1 VRLADLRRHSLSHF
15 WRTNVAVVFGVAT
28 AVSVLA
34 GSLLVG
40 ESVRESLARLAL
52 GRLGATAVTLES
64 SRFFRE
70 EIAAALAGAPG
81 LHDGSAG
88 LAPIIAVPGVVS
100 HSESGRQASDVIVYG
115 VDVRFFT
122 LHGLSEPEGL
132 EGRGAFVS
140 EALGTELQARAG
152 DALLVKLT
160 PASEIPG
167 STLFGRRDEPGRRL
181 RVSMRRVLGRA
192 EQGEFSLRPRQGD
205 VRALFLPL
213 VALQR
218 ALGLEGRV
226 NTLLAS
232 AAGGEGADAEGA
244 DAEATFR
251 RALAER
257 VSLEDLGLRL
267 RVLPARRELALE
279 SSSGLLDDA
288 VVAAAREVARER
300 DLDSYPVFV
309 YLANALKVN
318 GREVPYSLVA
328 AFDDTGL
335 RRLPGSPTIAPLADS
350 GRPPGLILNEW
361 AARDLGAR
369 AGDTVSLEFYRWLE
383 EGRLTTETA
392 AFTLSGEVPIEGLAA
407 DRDIVPPY
415 PGITETLHLSDWDP
429 PFPVDLK
436 RIRPRDEKYWDDWRT
451 TPKAFLRLDEAQRLW
466 GHRLGRVT
474 SLRLTLGEGADLEAE
489 PAAIATGLRQTLL
502 AGEEGLRAHGL
513 VVSPVR
519 DLALR
524 AARGTTDFGEYFVYF
539 SFFLVVA
546 ALLLAGLFFRLGIE
560 QRLREVGLL
569 RALGF
574 TPGLLRRQFV
584 GEGLGLAAFGGLLGM
599 AGAAAYAAAI
609 VWALR
614 TVWVGAVGTRELTLT
629 VTPGPLLL
637 GAALGVVAAVLAI
650 AWTLRGL
657 VKRAPRALLSGSLED
672 WVPPRRTRLRV
683 LPWLMLAMAGALL
696 GAATVGGLAA
706 AGAFFSAG
714 GLLLV
719 SALLFVRERLGARP
733 AGASAL
739 HGLVGLGLRGATFRP
754 GRSLL
759 CIALVAAAT
768 FVIVSVGAF
777 RREGGEDLRQRNSE
791 SGGFTLS
798 ATSLQ
803 PLHNDP
809 ATPEGR
815 VVLGLPE
822 GDALAGVAFSRFRM
836 SAGEDASC
844 LNLYRPSRPTVLG
857 ATAAF
862 LREGRFAFQ
871 SSLGRTADERAN
883 PWLLLERED
892 LSGAVPVVVD
902 ANSLAYV
909 FHRKLG
915 DEMAL
920 GDSPVRV
927 RFVAA
932 LRPGLFQSELVASER
947 AFQSAFPGEQ
957 GYRFFLLDVP
967 KGREDAVTQVLESR
981 LSDFG
986 FDASPTVARLTAF
999 HRVEN
1004 TYIATFQT
1012 LGALGLLLGTVGLA
1026 TVLVRNALERRQ
1038 ELALLRAVGY
1048 GRRHLRTMVLSENA
1062 LLLGL
1067 GLFVGVTA
1075 ALLAITPALLER
1087 GGGAPLLTLLA
1098 LVITVSLTGLVVSA
1112 LAVSIVTR
1120 LPLLGSLRSE

>member
-1 VRLADLRRHSLSHF
+1 
-15 WRTNVAVVFGVAT
+15 
-28 AVSVLA
+28 
-34 GSLLVG
+34 
-40 ESVRESLARLAL
+40 
-52 GRLGATAVTLES
+52 
-64 SRFFRE
+64 
-70 EIAAALAGAPG
+70 
-81 LHDGSAG
+81 
-88 LAPIIAVPGVVS
+88 
-100 HSESGRQASDVIVYG
+100 
-115 VDVRFFT
+115 
-122 LHGLSEPEGL
+122 
-132 EGRGAFVS
+132 
-140 EALGTELQARAG
+140 
-152 DALLVKLT
+152 
-160 PASEIPG
+160 
-167 STLFGRRDEPGRRL
+167 
-181 RVSMRRVLGRA
+181 M
-192 EQGEFSLRPRQGD
+192 
-205 VRALFLPL
+205 
-213 VALQR
+213 
-218 ALGLEGRV
+218 
-226 NTLLAS
+226 
-232 AAGGEGADAEGA
+232 
-244 DAEATFR
+244 
-251 RALAER
+251 
-257 VSLEDLGLRL
+257 
-267 RVLPARRELALE
+267 
-279 SSSGLLDDA
+279 
-288 VVAAAREVARER
+288 
-300 DLDSYPVFV
+300 
-309 YLANALKVN
+309 
-318 GREVPYSLVA
+318 
-328 AFDDTGL
+328 
-335 RRLPGSPTIAPLADS
+335 
-350 GRPPGLILNEW
+350 
-361 AARDLGAR
+361 
-369 AGDTVSLEFYRWLE
+369 
-383 EGRLTTETA
+383 
-392 AFTLSGEVPIEGLAA
+392 
-407 DRDIVPPY
+407 PPY

-451 TPKAFLRLDEAQRLW
+451 TPKAFLPLEVAQRLW

-474 SLRLTLGEGADLEAE
+474 SLRLALGDGADLEAE
-489 PAAIATGLRQTLL
+489 RAAVATRLRQTLL
-502 AGEEGLRAHGL
+502 AGEDGLRPMA
-513 VVSPVR
+513 SSSR
-519 DLALR
+519 RCATLR
-524 AARGTTDFGEYFVYF
+524 SLAARGTTDFGEYFVYF

-574 TPGLLRRQFV
+574 TPGLLLRQFV
-584 GEGLGLAAFGGLLGM
+584 GEGLGLAALGGLLGM

-614 TVWVGAVGTRELTLT
+614 TVWVGAVGTRELTLA

-637 GAALGVVAAVLAI
+637 GAVLGVAAAVLAI

-657 VKRAPRALLSGSLED
+657 VRRSPRALLSGSLED
-672 WVPPRRTRLRV
+672 WVPPRRARRRV
-683 LPWLMLAMAGALL
+683 LPWLLLGMAGALL
-696 GAATVGGLAA
+696 AAATVGQLAA

-733 AGASAL
+733 AGALAL
-739 HGLVGLGLRGATFRP
+739 RGLAGLGLRGATFRP

-759 CIALVAAAT
+759 CIALVAAAA

-777 RREGGEDLRQRNSE
+777 RREGGEDLRQRTSE
-791 SGGFTLS
+791 SGGFTLL

-815 VVLGLPE
+815 AVLGLPE

-871 SSLGRTADERAN
+871 SSLAQTDGERAN

-892 LSGAVPVVVD
+892 PSGAVPVVVD

-920 GDSPVRV
+920 GDSAVRV

-932 LRPGLFQSELVASER
+932 LRPGLFQSELVAGER

-967 KGREDAVTQVLESR
+967 KGREDAVTQALESR

-986 FDASPTVARLTAF
+986 FDASPTAARLAAF

-1038 ELALLRAVGY
+1038 ELALLRAVGF

-1067 GLFVGVTA
+1067 GLFVGVGA
-1075 ALLAITPALLER
+1075 ALLAIAPALLER

-1098 LVITVSLTGLVVSA
+1098 LVVTVSLTGLVVSA
-1112 LAVSIVTR
+1112 LAVSVVTR